1 MASPY
6 DSRNPYSAPLS
17 AQPLLHPSPREGL
30 PGFAKAMFIIDLIF
44 CTLRLPMVLLAF
56 VGYAT
61 LQQRNDPLLSTVV
74 GEIAAGIGIVLFGI
88 PANILALLRVR
99 MAVWLAALSL
109 IATAGSI
116 AVGIWQGTFKIDEF
130 PVGTP
135 QRMGAV
141 VGLALAIIIR
151 VGLAGAYL
159 GAVVQFA
166 NFTNRSAGA
175 NRSARLEEGY
185 LE

>member
-17 AQPLLHPSPREGL
+17 EQPFLAPRAPEGL
-30 PGFAKAMFIIDLIF
+30 PGFAKTMFIIDLIF
-44 CTLRLPMVLLAF
+44 CCLRVPMVMLAF

-61 LQQRNDPLLSTVV
+61 LQQRNDPLLPTVM
-74 GEIAAGIGIVLFGI
+74 GEIAAGIGIALFGI

-109 IATAGSI
+109 IATSGSI
-116 AVGIWQGTFKIDEF
+116 AVGIWQGTFKIEEF
-130 PVGTP
+130 PAGSP

-141 VGLALAIIIR
+141 VGMAFAIIVR

-166 NFTNRSAGA
+166 NWVKRSG
-175 NRSARLEEGY
+175 RVDGY
-185 LE
+185 ME